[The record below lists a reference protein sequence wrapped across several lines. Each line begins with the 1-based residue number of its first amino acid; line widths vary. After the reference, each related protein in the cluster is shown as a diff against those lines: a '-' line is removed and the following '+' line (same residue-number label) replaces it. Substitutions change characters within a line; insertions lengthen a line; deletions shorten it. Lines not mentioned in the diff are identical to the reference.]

1 MIAAKPDDETQRL
14 IVVRSYRFPDSNP
27 QEALDDIV
35 LLARHICE
43 CPIATIS
50 VIEEFR
56 QLYIAQV
63 GMVLKETPRD
73 IAFCSHT
80 ILEKNTVIV
89 PDATKDRRFSDNPVV
104 TGEPF
109 VRFYAG
115 VPLINAHG
123 FALGTICVVDT
134 KPRVLSFEQV
144 WALESLRK
152 HVVAHLE
159 LRRTS
164 LRLEQALE
172 EVAWL
177 RKRVVPERL
186 NGTA

>member
-1 MIAAKPDDETQRL
+1 MIATIPEDETQRL
-14 IVVRSYRFPDSNP
+14 MVVRSYQLPDSSP
-27 QEALDDIV
+27 QDALDDIV
-35 LLARHICE
+35 RLARTICE

-50 VIEEFR
+50 IIEEPR

-63 GMVLKETPRD
+63 GMAMKETPRD
-73 IAFCSHT
+73 IAFCAHT
-80 ILEKNTVIV
+80 ILEKNTVLV
-89 PDATKDRRFSDNPVV
+89 PDATKDPRFADNPVV
-104 TGEPF
+104 TGEPY

-115 VPLINAHG
+115 VPLMNAHG

-134 KPRVLSFEQV
+134 KPRHLSNEQV

-159 LRRTS
+159 LRRMAM
-164 LRLEQALE
+164 RLEQALE

-177 RKRVVPERL
+177 RRRL
-186 NGTA
+186 APATI

>member
-14 IVVRSYRFPDSNP
+14 IVVRSYRFDEANP
-27 QEALDDIV
+27 QAALDEIV
-35 LLARHICE
+35 QLARRICQ

-50 VIEEFR
+50 VIEESR

-63 GMVLKETPRD
+63 GMALKETPRD
-73 IAFCSHT
+73 IAFCAHT
-80 ILEKNTVIV
+80 ILKKNTVIV
-89 PDATKDRRFSDNPVV
+89 SDATKDPRFADNPVV

-115 VPLINAHG
+115 VPLINSGG

-134 KPRVLSFEQV
+134 KPRELTFEQV
-144 WALESLRK
+144 WALESLRR

-164 LRLEQALE
+164 KRLEQALE
-172 EVAWL
+172 EIAWL
-177 RKRVVPERL
+177 RRRQVPA
-186 NGTA
+186 TV

>member
-1 MIAAKPDDETQRL
+1 MIAALPEDETQRL
-14 IVVRSYRFPDSNP
+14 MVVRSYQLSDSSP
-27 QEALDDIV
+27 QEALDNIV
-35 LLARHICE
+35 RLARTICD

-50 VIEEFR
+50 VIEESR

-63 GMVLKETPRD
+63 GMAMKETPRD
-73 IAFCSHT
+73 IAFCAHT

-89 PDATKDRRFSDNPVV
+89 PDATKDPRFADNPVV
-104 TGEPF
+104 TGDPY

-115 VPLINAHG
+115 VPLVNAHG

-134 KPRVLSFEQV
+134 KPRHLSNEQI
-144 WALESLRK
+144 WALESLRG

-159 LRRTS
+159 LRRTM

-177 RKRVVPERL
+177 RRRL
-186 NGTA
+186 APATV